1 MENLEYLSEIQN
13 RLRKTRGAIRERID
27 NVDELIQLLDDLPYE
42 YKDFFEDSIVVLLY
56 RLQRHYDVW
65 QKVLTEHRQRKT
77 QPPLRRIK

>member
-27 NVDELIQLLDDLPYE
+27 SVDELIQLLDDLPYE
-42 YKDFFEDSIVVLLY
+42 YKDFFEDSIVVLLH

-65 QKVLTEHRQRKT
+65 QKVLTEHRRRKS
-77 QPPLRRIK
+77 QSALRRVK